1 MQEKELPHK
10 KIIFVCCNSR
20 EEGERVCCAS
30 HNGKELREQLKAMVR
45 ERGYRTKIRVS
56 SSGCMDRCE
65 EGANMMIF
73 PDNIWLSH
81 VEEKD
86 LEPLLS
92 KLISEVDAESGG
104 T

>member
-1 MQEKELPHK
+1 MQEHELPHE

-20 EEGERVCCAS
+20 EEGARVCCATQ
-30 HNGKELREQLKAMVR
+30 NGDALREQLKGMVR
-45 ERGYRTKIRVS
+45 DRGYRTKIRVS

-73 PDNIWLSH
+73 PDNTWLSH

-86 LEPLLS
+86 LKILLDG
-92 KLISEVDAESGG
+92 IIADIES

>member
-1 MQEKELPHK
+1 MQENELPYT

-30 HNGKELREQLKAMVR
+30 QNGVALRDQLKAMVR
-45 ERGYRTKIRVS
+45 ERGYHTKIRVS
-56 SSGCMDRCE
+56 SSGCMGKCE

-73 PDNIWLSH
+73 PDNTWLAQ

-86 LEPLLS
+86 LKILLDE
-92 KLISEVDAESGG
+92 IIADIESM
-104 T
+104 